1 MSVVY
6 VTNRS
11 SDRLAVMYAYKEL
24 EFPVGKSVEIPL
36 EAAQYI
42 FGYGKDDKESCL
54 AHLGWIR
61 LHSELEQGM
70 EKLSKFHIQTEAPE
84 QNRSLPSAV
93 GVVPLRLEK
102 AAGGKVTQRAA

>member
-1 MSVVY
+1 MIY
-6 VTNRS
+6 VTNN
-11 SDRLAVMYAYKEL
+11 SDQDLRDGFGGVFYDFQK
-24 EFPVGKSVEIPL
+24 GKTLEIPE
-36 EAAQYI
+36 EAARHI

-70 EKLSKFHIQTEAPE
+70 EKLSKFDIQTEAPE